1 MFEARDKFL
10 NCVRLC
16 CSEKNYTPEAAIM
29 IMCCAKRTLPA
40 LDPVYYNSQGF
51 FFSFLLNCWI
61 EQSFHPLSICSIWTS
76 EMRNN
81 VRRSNWHQKLH
92 FHILRGS
99 FPIARFNFTSGFM
112 RNGCRRVADAII
124 AQSQSL
130 KRIQKSSFWGKFS
143 SRIINRLERNR
154 GAPFFVPFVCCFGGI
169 KLKNGATKPHPC
181 DCKVQRRGGAN
192 ENEKTKGKRNG
203 MNEASGQANEAKA
216 SRERKRAKNEIA
228 KNAIDKVDRRCRA
241 QCCADYKWTLTKK

>member
-1 MFEARDKFL
+1 MERTPASQRTKVITFCILAFVCFDKTTYKRTRWRWVRTLTTNSTTETENPFGVCVCGCALCCVVGLIAVYVGNWGCVNAEMFEARDKFL

-130 KRIQKSSFWGKFS
+130 KRI
-143 SRIINRLERNR
+143 
-154 GAPFFVPFVCCFGGI
+154 
-169 KLKNGATKPHPC
+169 
-181 DCKVQRRGGAN
+181 
-192 ENEKTKGKRNG
+192 
-203 MNEASGQANEAKA
+203 
-216 SRERKRAKNEIA
+216 
-228 KNAIDKVDRRCRA
+228 
-241 QCCADYKWTLTKK
+241 